1 MTFKANFNY
10 APSKRTKTATT
21 YEDGTPLYSEKRT
34 PGTAKAEEVLKSAFR
49 LDAKTQK
56 PVMLTPPR
64 RFNGGLR

>member
-1 MTFKANFNY
+1 VSFKSTFNY
-10 APSKRTKTATT
+10 QPSKRTKTATT

-34 PGTAKAEEVLKSAFR
+34 PGTVKAEKVLKSAFR
-49 LDAKTQK
+49 LDEKTQK